1 MDGPNQEKFQPGPHV
16 NPAISNC
23 CLSLSSTS
31 LLSSPQSPSLSSKIQ
46 KPRKT
51 PLSLSY
57 TLTSKPPSPTG
68 RMREEEIEK
77 LRGVVRDCVSK
88 HLYSSAIFFADK
100 VAAFTSDPADIY
112 MQAQALFLGRH
123 YRRAFHLL
131 NASQIVLRDLRFRY
145 LAAKCL
151 VRPQFRLSCFLVL
164 VCRGNK
170 RANQAEQ
177 LIVQAPFENLY
188 VFE

>member
-1 MDGPNQEKFQPGPHV
+1 MGQLAQYIKGPNTQKPTNSP
-16 NPAISNC
+16 PAIFHSAKTIHPQT
-23 CLSLSSTS
+23 LSVANTEDLKI
-31 LLSSPQSPSLSSKIQ
+31 LKLRSKSHE
-46 KPRKT
+46 K
-51 PLSLSY
+51 
-57 TLTSKPPSPTG
+57 
-68 RMREEEIEK
+68 MMEEHIEK

-151 VRPQFRLSCFLVL
+151 VGLLFLPHFVL
-164 VCRGNK
+164 LFYC
-170 RANQAEQ
+170 Q
-177 LIVQAPFENLY
+177 LGLLFFCVLCLNLLIAWEPFYLKEEIIS
-188 VFE
+188 FDF

>member
-1 MDGPNQEKFQPGPHV
+1 MLPGKGGAVVAGRGAVVVSGAHGRGIGGLSRRFDISVKTSVESSVKVAFPVYIPNQTAAPQIQ
-16 NPAISNC
+16 NP
-23 CLSLSSTS
+23 
-31 LLSSPQSPSLSSKIQ
+31 PQN
-46 KPRKT
+46 
-51 PLSLSY
+51 PLSLS
-57 TLTSKPPSPTG
+57 LSLSHLRPTSTNPTK
-68 RMREEEIEK
+68 MRVEEIEK

-100 VAAFTSDPADIY
+100 VAALTSDPADIY

-151 VRPQFRLSCFLVL
+151 ESNV
-164 VCRGNK
+164 ND
-170 RANQAEQ
+170 
-177 LIVQAPFENLY
+177 
-188 VFE
+188 

>member
-1 MDGPNQEKFQPGPHV
+1 MYGLSTVLLVCYHPKIKKFASRYFPFCSAP
-16 NPAISNC
+16 PKP
-23 CLSLSSTS
+23 SL
-31 LLSSPQSPSLSSKIQ
+31 SPSLKIW
-46 KPRKT
+46 KFWNLRAVVEK
-51 PLSLSY
+51 
-57 TLTSKPPSPTG
+57 
-68 RMREEEIEK
+68 MREEDIEK

-151 VRPQFRLSCFLVL
+151 VRLIFLPKLLYWFFSVL
-164 VCRGNK
+164 C
-170 RANQAEQ
+170 
-177 LIVQAPFENLY
+177 LIW
-188 VFE
+188 

>member
-1 MDGPNQEKFQPGPHV
+1 
-16 NPAISNC
+16 
-23 CLSLSSTS
+23 
-31 LLSSPQSPSLSSKIQ
+31 
-46 KPRKT
+46 
-51 PLSLSY
+51 
-57 TLTSKPPSPTG
+57 
-68 RMREEEIEK
+68 MREEEIEK
-77 LRGVVRDCVSK
+77 LRGVVRDCLSK

-151 VRPQFRLSCFLVL
+151 VLSPLSLPPIFLFFRALDWGLGFFFLKCYL
-164 VCRGNK
+164 
-170 RANQAEQ
+170 
-177 LIVQAPFENLY
+177 
-188 VFE
+188 